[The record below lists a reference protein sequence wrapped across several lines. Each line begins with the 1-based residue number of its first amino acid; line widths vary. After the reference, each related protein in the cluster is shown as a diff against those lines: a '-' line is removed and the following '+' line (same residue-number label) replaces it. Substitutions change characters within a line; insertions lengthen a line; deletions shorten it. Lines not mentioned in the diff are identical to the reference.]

1 MVKLLVAGG
10 IIQDRIAA
18 VLKISER
25 TLRQH
30 YRQEIRSG
38 QTEIDAQSINALVR
52 AMRGKGKESVVAA
65 KWWQQSR
72 MGWSERIV
80 IDDPAANTPMRV
92 TVELVGAADTES
104 AKFGAEERDT
114 GSRLP
119 PDVLK
124 NIELRG

>member
-1 MVKLLVAGG
+1 MVRLLVAGG
-10 IIQDRIAA
+10 IVQDRIATA
-18 VLKISER
+18 LDISER

-30 YRQEIRSG
+30 YKREIKVG
-38 QTEIDAQSINALVR
+38 QTEIDAQAVGALVR
-52 AMRGKGKESVVAA
+52 AMRGNGKESVIAA

-92 TVELVGAADTES
+92 TVELVGPADSEA